1 MADRLIINCQAYL
14 KGVGSIFYGVNF
26 PLAISHAAHTPLDFD
41 FGFKTRHNLRLGAI
55 AFRHIHHH
63 AERKTEQRNN
73 HGGGQ
78 HIHNLGLNIV
88 ECADHIIL
96 KAPRPCAV
104 MQAKGKTPRTAYHAR
119 RVWVFQKHI
128 GAGQ

>member
-1 MADRLIINCQAYL
+1 MMGSGVQITQAAPP
-14 KGVGSIFYGVNF
+14 G
-26 PLAISHAAHTPLDFD
+26 
-41 FGFKTRHNLRLGAI
+41 FGFGFGLSFGFETRHNLRRSTI

-63 AERKTEQRNN
+63 ANGKTEQRNN

-78 HIHNLGLNIV
+78 HLHNVGLNIV
-88 ECADHIIL
+88 EFADHIIL

-119 RVWVFQKHI
+119 RVWVFQKHK